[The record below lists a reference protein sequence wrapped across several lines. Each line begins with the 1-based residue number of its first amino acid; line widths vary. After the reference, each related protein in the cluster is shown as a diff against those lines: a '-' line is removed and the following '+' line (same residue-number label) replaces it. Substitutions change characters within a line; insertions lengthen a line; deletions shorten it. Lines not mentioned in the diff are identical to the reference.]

1 MVLRLLI
8 GNTRAV
14 CTSKLPLSVIPIPSQ
29 SGVLSTPCSLNPL
42 PLHSALPFRSPS
54 SALLPPPSS
63 PSAYI
68 CPSSSLLPSP
78 YIHPSP
84 SSLLPP
90 PYIHLSPSSL
100 LPPPYIH
107 LSLYSLFSTCSDNEQ
122 LARSSANCLENFVLL
137 TGVQFLP
144 EVWDKVRQLQWMQHR
159 MCVLC
164 VCVLCVYVRMCVR
177 MCLC

>member
-1 MVLRLLI
+1 MVLRLLV
-8 GNTRAV
+8 GNTHAL
-14 CTSKLPLSVIPIPSQ
+14 CTPKLPLSVIPIPSQ
-29 SGVLSTPCSLNPL
+29 SGVLSTPCSLNL
-42 PLHSALPFRSPS
+42 LLFHSALPFRSPS

-68 CPSSSLLPSP
+68 CPS
-78 YIHPSP
+78 P

-90 PYIHLSPSSL
+90 PYVHLSP
-100 LPPPYIH
+100 
-107 LSLYSLFSTCSDNEQ
+107 YSLFSTCSDNEQ

-159 MCVLC
+159 MCVMC
-164 VCVLCVYVRMCVR
+164 VCVLCVYVFVLM
-177 MCLC
+177 